1 MSDTEYKTLLR
12 DDDKLFDL
20 INNEIQK
27 KYTFKSLCKDIQD
40 EIFELH
46 KSKDDFEY
54 DDDFQH
60 NQCFY
65 MCNENIKSIKTCKNN
80 SIDNILIKSR
90 QIKKLKILKKTYEN
104 DEELSIITIAS
115 TKINGVENKVIIKD
129 FYDEYEMMYE
139 LFIANILKNDH
150 VIEQH
155 ICGYYGKKSDSY
167 KLILEYIQGK
177 TINDLDNLSMKDF
190 SDIMSQLFLILNY
203 AYNKYGFL
211 HGDLHT
217 LNFLI
222 MNSKD
227 NNNELFDISLPL
239 SNGKFIKYKSHYKL
253 VFLDFGLSHMK
264 YKFQGDKVKTI
275 RMIPLEEDII
285 GFDYSIPLVDISKLL
300 VHIMIEIIYENKN
313 KKINEVGVYIV
324 NLIQYLYSIIGKP
337 NKNINSKF
345 FEKTYEN
352 YSYLYE
358 LINANL
364 NISFEELY
372 IKFVNGTKMDIHKIE
387 EYFNKNDFEKLEG
400 KSLKDEIEDT
410 EVVMKIISNIT
421 SENIKLNDKIDK
433 IIDFVKDLKKVSS
446 GQSKAIKNKSVDIE
460 NGTIKNKF
468 SDEQLRYILLN
479 LFQYTCK
486 YELNKNVFI
495 DENDMII
502 NINKIYNKFLDNN
515 IIYED
520 IKENDK
526 FKVVDSLIE
535 FKLNKFLD
543 CYFENTD
550 IHNILQKYKKLNE
563 ISEEQIESLK
573 SENINKILKTFLIK
587 NYNKLPYKIFQKN
600 FIDNEI
606 NVKKFNTIEQIK
618 YLANIVFQLKKQM
631 DKLDLPSIKSKI
643 KKNIK
648 LENISGRSKLH
659 HLQLFFYK
667 IYKYCD
673 KYSSD
678 IIEKSKEDYIDWIS
692 YNRII
697 LYDYYIRHISL
708 ANVPNKFSKI
718 YLQILDLE
726 DEIWE
731 KFYKKDD
738 FNDMANTL
746 TFSENMLHLLTNK
759 DLSKLINKLD
769 SNDLN
774 NINEVK
780 NDIKSL
786 KLSKDNI
793 DEIIKPFKKI
803 YIGF

>member
-1 MSDTEYKTLLR
+1 MSNVEYKTLLR
-12 DDDKLFDL
+12 DDNKLFDL
-20 INNEIQK
+20 IDNEIKK
-27 KYTFKSLCKDIQD
+27 KYTFKRLCKDIQD
-40 EIFELH
+40 EIHET
-46 KSKDDFEY
+46 KDVSEY
-54 DDDFQH
+54 EDDFQY

-65 MCNENIKSIKTCKNN
+65 MCKENISSIKTCKNN

-90 QIKKLKILKKTYEN
+90 QIKKLKILKKTYES
-104 DEELSIITIAS
+104 DEELSIVTIAS
-115 TKINGVENKVIIKD
+115 TKINGIENKVIVKD

-139 LFIANILKNDH
+139 LFIANVLKNDS

-155 ICGYYGKKSDSY
+155 ICGYYGKKSDSS

-177 TINDLDNLSMKDF
+177 TISDLKDLTMKDF

-203 AYNKYGFL
+203 AHTKYGFL

-222 MNSKD
+222 MNNKD
-227 NNNELFDISLPL
+227 MFDISLPL

-264 YKFQGDKVKTI
+264 YKFHTDKVTNI

-300 VHIMIEIIYENKN
+300 VHVMVEIIYENKH
-313 KKINEVGVYIV
+313 KKLSEVGVYIV
-324 NLIQYLYSIIGKP
+324 NLIQYLYSMIGKP
-337 NKNINSKF
+337 NKNINSRF
-345 FEKTYEN
+345 FEKASEN
-352 YSYLYE
+352 YSYLYD

-372 IKFVNGTKMDIHKIE
+372 IKFVNGNKMDIHKIQ
-387 EYFNKNDFEKLEG
+387 EYFNKKEIEKLEG
-400 KSLKDEIEDT
+400 KSLKDEIDDT
-410 EVVMKIISNIT
+410 ELVMKIINNIT
-421 SENIKLNDKIDK
+421 NENLKLNDKIDK
-433 IIDFVKDLKKVSS
+433 IVDFVKDLKK
-446 GQSKAIKNKSVDIE
+446 IKNKSKDTE
-460 NGTIKNKF
+460 YGTIQNNF
-468 SDEQLRYILLN
+468 SDDQLRYILLN

-495 DENDMII
+495 DENEMII
-502 NINKIYNKFLDNN
+502 TVNKIYNKFIDHD
-515 IIYED
+515 IIYDD

-526 FKVVDSLIE
+526 FKVIDSLIE

-543 CYFENTD
+543 CYFENTN
-550 IHNILQKYKKLNE
+550 IYNILQKYKKLNE
-563 ISEEQIESLK
+563 ISQEQIESLK

-618 YLANIVFQLKKQM
+618 FLANIIHQLKKQM
-631 DKLDLPSIKSKI
+631 NKIDLLSIKSKI
-643 KKNIK
+643 KKNK
-648 LENISGRSKLH
+648 LENVSDRSQLH

-667 IYKYCD
+667 IYKYCE
-673 KYSSD
+673 KYSLD
-678 IIEKSKEDYIDWIS
+678 IVEKSKEDFIDWIS
-692 YNRII
+692 YNKII

-708 ANVPNKFSKI
+708 TNISNVFCKI
-718 YLQILDLE
+718 YLQLLE
-726 DEIWE
+726 LEDENGVTDEIWE
-731 KFYKKDD
+731 KFYKKNG

-746 TFSENMLHLLTNK
+746 TFSENMLKLLVNK
-759 DLSKLINKLD
+759 DLSKLINKLELNQ
-769 SNDLN
+769 SNQLN
-774 NINEVK
+774 KIK

-786 KLSKDNI
+786 KLTKENI
-793 DEIIKPFKKI
+793 NEIVNPFKKM
-803 YIGF
+803 YN